1 MAASTKNKIRKLSI
15 AQLLLGSFALTYYVL
30 SVLMVATLLF
40 FNRFILDAGH
50 YDSGLKIIQSNSLV
64 LVLALMLLIVVG
76 AAVGLVLFL
85 FQKPKGLLLFVISAV
100 LLIFIQANFGG
111 FEGWQK
117 FVVEVILII
126 LLLIMPSKS
135 TKIEEN
141 RDNKE
146 VLTPE

>member
-100 LLIFIQANFGG
+100 LLMFIQANFGG

-117 FVVEVILII
+117 FVVEIILI
-126 LLLIMPSKS
+126 LGLLILPANIQKDHN
-135 TKIEEN
+135 IVRNCDE
-141 RDNKE
+141 
-146 VLTPE
+146 